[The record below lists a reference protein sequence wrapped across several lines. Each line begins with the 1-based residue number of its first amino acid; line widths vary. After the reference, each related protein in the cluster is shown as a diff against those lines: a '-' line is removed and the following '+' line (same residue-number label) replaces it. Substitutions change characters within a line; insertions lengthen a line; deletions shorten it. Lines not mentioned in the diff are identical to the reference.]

1 MKRLLKNSWQQ
12 NKGKKKKR
20 IVVLKGEVRR
30 TTMVTCQ

>member
-12 NKGKKKKR
+12 NKGKKKR